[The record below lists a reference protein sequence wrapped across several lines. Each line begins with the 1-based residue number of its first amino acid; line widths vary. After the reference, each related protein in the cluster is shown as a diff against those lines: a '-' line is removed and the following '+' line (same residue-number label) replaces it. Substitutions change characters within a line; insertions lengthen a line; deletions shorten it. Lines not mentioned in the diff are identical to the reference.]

1 MKDYR
6 EILSTWERYCRGL
19 ACRMAGVIDIET
31 LAQEA
36 RVKIWL
42 LAREY
47 DGDDLARQIRISVP
61 NHLLDV
67 IRHEQKAKRDWRKT
81 RSFERLREV
90 GDYVVTIEAESFDAG
105 IEDTVMFREGVA
117 RLLALV
123 SDDERQVL
131 DLLVDGGIELRDA
144 LLARSKGDH
153 RIGPDVLAKV
163 LGWNRYRAEQAKAG
177 LQRKALIAFA
187 A

>member
-36 RVKIWL
+36 RVKVWL
-42 LAREY
+42 LATEY

-61 NHLLDV
+61 NHLLDI
-67 IRHEQKAKRDWRKT
+67 IRYEQKAKRDWRRT
-81 RSFERLREV
+81 RSFEQIHETE
-90 GDYVVTIEAESFDAG
+90 TIEAEGFDAG
-105 IEDTVMFREGVA
+105 IEDTVIFREGVA

-123 SDDERQVL
+123 NEDERQVL
-131 DLLVDGGIELRDA
+131 DLLVEGGAELRDA
-144 LLARSKGDH
+144 LLARDKGDH
-153 RIGPDVLAKV
+153 RIGPDVLASV
-163 LGWNRYRAEQAKAG
+163 LNWNRTRAARAKAG